1 MLLKFFYR
9 LLVIFLFFIVIFFA
23 ISNPDDVIL
32 GIWPI
37 EDKTKPLPLY
47 FVILVSLT
55 IGIFIG
61 MFLSL
66 FNKKK

>member
-1 MLLKFFYR
+1 MLLKFLYK
-9 LLVIFLFFIVIFFA
+9 LLIIFLFFIVIFFA
-23 ISNPDDVIL
+23 ISNPDKVIL

-37 EDKTKPLPLY
+37 EDKLMPLPLY